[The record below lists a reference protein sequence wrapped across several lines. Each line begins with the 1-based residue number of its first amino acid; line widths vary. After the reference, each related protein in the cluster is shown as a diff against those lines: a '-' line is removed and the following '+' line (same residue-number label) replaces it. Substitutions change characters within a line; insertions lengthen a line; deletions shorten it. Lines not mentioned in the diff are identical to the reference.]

1 MVYLPVLCDLQWYW
15 FLLLFECV
23 CVCLCLQLRVQCHSE
38 AQTARGQTAGD
49 KLPTLLSALRH
60 GNHQACAQS
69 RLKSLFRLRRSQI
82 PQIPPTPAAVRTT
95 RKKHET
101 RISSIAGRSAT
112 GRLNAAQPVLHGV
125 QWAHTVI
132 TNESS
137 DISALQKVAEIMCY
151 SEAAV
156 LLMWS
161 ACFSGEP
168 HDQQLRNT
176 FTCRQG
182 SWDQPA
188 GRAAVAL
195 STQGWPVCDCQTTQR
210 EWETQSKRER
220 EWNRKTEATYA
231 LTFLHT
237 IAVSLQL

>member
-1 MVYLPVLCDLQWYW
+1 MPMVYLPVLCDLQWYW

-23 CVCLCLQLRVQCHSE
+23 CL
-38 AQTARGQTAGD
+38 
-49 KLPTLLSALRH
+49 
-60 GNHQACAQS
+60 
-69 RLKSLFRLRRSQI
+69 SLFAAESAVPQRGSDRQRADSRWQTPHTAVCPETWEPPGLRSITSQIALRLRRSQI

-95 RKKHET
+95 WKKHET

-168 HDQQLRNT
+168 HGQQLRGT
-176 FTCRQG
+176 LSHVVRGHGISPQAVRQLLCPHKDG
-182 SWDQPA
+182 LFVTAKLRRRSEKH
-188 GRAAVAL
+188 RA
-195 STQGWPVCDCQTTQR
+195 
-210 EWETQSKRER
+210 KER
-220 EWNRKTEATYA
+220 ENEIERQRPHMHW
-231 LTFLHT
+231 LFSIL
-237 IAVSLQL
+237 